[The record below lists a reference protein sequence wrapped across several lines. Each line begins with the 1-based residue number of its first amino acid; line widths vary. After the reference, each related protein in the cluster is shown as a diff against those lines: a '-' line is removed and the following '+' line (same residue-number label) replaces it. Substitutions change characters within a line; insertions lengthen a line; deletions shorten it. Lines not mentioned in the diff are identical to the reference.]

1 MQSEMELHCPHMS
14 IYPAESILD
23 VTHLLVLII
32 RRYDCTCAH
41 TDAAADEKELSAAR
55 LGTKYMYMYKHTVL
69 FHAHMT
75 RRAKKCLL
83 FLLKGFH

>member
-1 MQSEMELHCPHMS
+1 MQHCPQMA
-14 IYPAESILD
+14 IDPAESILE

-32 RRYDCTCAH
+32 RRCDCTCAH
-41 TDAAADEKELSAAR
+41 SDAAADAKELSAAR
-55 LGTKYMYMYKHTVL
+55 LGTKYMYKHTVL

-75 RRAKKCLL
+75 RRAKKGIL